1 MDSPTLR
8 RKVGLTFLSNYKQW
22 AGGVIYILNIV
33 NALKLLRDEEKPELF
48 IYYHADSPVDDL
60 RAIGYPYIRFY
71 EVDTTPGFLKKCM
84 NYASVRVLGKP
95 ILTGQ
100 LADVIYPDF
109 HLLTYGKKPLHW
121 IPDFQHYYLPQMSS
135 EQEVSAHKKYHHS
148 IAHKEGVIVFS
159 SEDSM
164 NDFKKFYPAHKC
176 ELRLLRFASTVPDQ
190 YQVQPEEV
198 IQKYGLTTPYFMA
211 PNQFWKHKNHKVVL
225 QAIALLKNKTGNFKV
240 VFTGSQND
248 HRNKD
253 YFSGLKEFI
262 QTQQIEPYIQF
273 LGFIDR
279 REQLSLMDNA
289 LAIIQPSLFEGWS
302 TVVEDAKAINQCIL
316 LSDLPVHREQA
327 NENCHFFDPHT
338 ASQLAQLMQKCLQ
351 STPARHYAD
360 YTNNVR
366 AFAQDFMKAITL

>member
-1 MDSPTLR
+1 MDSAVIKR
-8 RKVGLTFLSNYKQW
+8 KKVGLTFLSNYKQW

-33 NALKLLRDEEKPELF
+33 NALKLLNDENKPELY
-48 IYYHADSPVDDL
+48 IYYHKDSPINDL
-60 RAIGYPYIRFY
+60 KAIEYPYIRFF
-71 EVDTTPGFLKKCM
+71 EVDTTPGFIKKCM

-95 ILTGQ
+95 ILTGK

-121 IPDFQHYYLPQMSS
+121 IPDFQQYYLPQMSS
-135 EQEVSAHKKYHHS
+135 EQEVKDHMKYHHS
-148 IAHKEGVIVFS
+148 IAHKDGVIVFS
-159 SEDSM
+159 SNDAM
-164 NDFKKFYPAHKC
+164 NDFKKFYPDHTC

-190 YQVQPEEV
+190 YNTSIESTLS
-198 IQKYGLTTPYFMA
+198 KYHLSEPYFMA

-225 QAIALLKNKTGNFKV
+225 KAMAILKGNHTNFKV

-253 YFSGLKEFI
+253 YFCELKALIKTEY
-262 QTQQIEPYIQF
+262 IEDRIQF

-279 REQLSLMDNA
+279 RDQLTIMDNA

-327 NENCHFFDPHT
+327 NENCRFFDPH
-338 ASQLAQLMQKCLQ
+338 SPEQLAALMKEVLI
-351 STPARHYAD
+351 SKPERHYND
-360 YTNNVR
+360 YSKNVTQ
-366 AFAQDFMKAITL
+366 FAKHFLEAIA